1 MKLPAALLSLLAVIL
16 LPMLQQEFMNACPRL
31 SRGLLRLASRAIPAT
46 HRARYL
52 EEWLAE
58 LEELEGL
65 QLTMLAT
72 AARILLFAPTTG
84 WALRGSLGL
93 QPAPAP
99 PAGGSLP
106 RNRPLTWRPSSAS
119 QPRVLAVVVNH
130 NGRPF
135 LRKTFGSLAR
145 QTRPVD
151 DVVVV
156 DLGSVDGSDRW
167 AQSRLGGDAV
177 IQVNGTYG
185 EAVMSMALDE
195 KRAGAID
202 WLWLLH
208 ADSAPEPDALERL
221 LEEVTGRTGVCVA
234 GPKLVDWN
242 QPDRLLEV
250 GWSVDRTGRAISPID
265 QDEVLDQGQH
275 DQVRDVF
282 FVSTPGM
289 LVHRGAL
296 LGSDGFDQRMLGGRE
311 DLDLCW
317 RLHLLGGRVLVVPA
331 ARVLHAGR
339 RPHSH
344 GTPGPDY
351 LVERDTVAAMLK
363 ATTPRRLPLVLLL
376 ALGGALNRALALAVT
391 GRPRGALQV
400 LGAWGWNAKQLPATL
415 AHRRRLQARRKIN
428 DAALRPLR
436 APGTYR
442 LHRAAVRLLECR
454 DRLIGDPGSRKPYRA
469 SFWEPPP

>member
-1 MKLPAALLSLLAVIL
+1 
-16 LPMLQQEFMNACPRL
+16 
-31 SRGLLRLASRAIPAT
+31 
-46 HRARYL
+46 
-52 EEWLAE
+52 
-58 LEELEGL
+58 
-65 QLTMLAT
+65 
-72 AARILLFAPTTG
+72 
-84 WALRGSLGL
+84 
-93 QPAPAP
+93 
-99 PAGGSLP
+99 
-106 RNRPLTWRPSSAS
+106 
-119 QPRVLAVVVNH
+119 VLAVVVNH
-130 NGRPF
+130 NGQPF
-135 LRKTFGSLAR
+135 LRKAFGSLAR
-145 QTRPVD
+145 QTRPID

-177 IQVNGTYG
+177 IQVKGTFG

-195 KRAGAID
+195 ARAGAID

-221 LEEVTGRTGVCVA
+221 LEEVTGRSGVCVA
-234 GPKLVDWN
+234 GPNLVDGN

-265 QDEVLDQGQH
+265 RDEVLDQGQH

-296 LGSDGFDQRMLGGRE
+296 LGCGGFDQRMLGGRE

-317 RLHLLGGRVLVVPA
+317 RLHLLGGRVLVVPG

-376 ALGGALNRALALAVT
+376 ALGGALTRALALGVT
-391 GRPRGALQV
+391 GRPGGALRV
-400 LGAWGWNAKQLPATL
+400 LGAWGWNAKQLPTTL
-415 AHRRRLQARRKIN
+415 AHRRGLQARRKIP
-428 DAALRPLR
+428 DAALRPL
-436 APGTYR
+436 
-442 LHRAAVRLLECR
+442 
-454 DRLIGDPGSRKPYRA
+454 
-469 SFWEPPP
+469 